1 MTIAEFTKFNE
12 SIFYNP
18 TITPD
23 TFTPLTDSHTHHITT
38 AELTNVL
45 NHHFK
50 ADKSSGLSPMPLHL
64 LKHMGPAG
72 IKCLAQLFNTSAI
85 D

>member
-1 MTIAEFTKFNE
+1 MTIAEFTKLNE
-12 SIFYNP
+12 SIFFDP

-23 TFTPLTDSHTHHITT
+23 TFTALTDPHTHHITT

-45 NHHFK
+45 NYHFK
-50 ADKSSGLSPMPLHL
+50 AEKSSGLSQMPLHL

-72 IKCLAQLFNTSAI
+72 IQCLVQIFNSSAI